1 MKSRALII
9 VAAVVVFA
17 LIAVAWPLLTPANK
31 PVAPMG
37 GPLTPPQPVDVT
49 GPVAPTTPGEAAKPP
64 VAVSSPKAPE
74 EAAPPLVPGSPLTDD
89 RFADIS
95 ARIVI
100 ASVGLKKQA
109 NWDFL
114 VLEYMNKT
122 LAKEKVSPTQY
133 KEYAEALY
141 RNPDRGRAVGEN
153 IMRRVEK
160 KLGTRVDM
168 KALPFF
174 KFDQKDV
181 KALERKLKQ

>member
-1 MKSRALII
+1 VKSRPLII
-9 VAAVVVFA
+9 VAAVVVIA
-17 LIAVAWPLLTPANK
+17 LIAVAWPLLSPANK
-31 PVAPMG
+31 PVTPTG
-37 GPLTPPQPVDVT
+37 QPLLPPEPVDVT
-49 GPVAPTTPGEAAKPP
+49 GPVAPTAPGEAAKPP
-64 VAVSSPKAPE
+64 VAVNSAKTREA
-74 EAAPPLVPGSPLTDD
+74 AAPPLVPGSPLNDD

-122 LAKEKVSPTQY
+122 LGQEKVSPEQY